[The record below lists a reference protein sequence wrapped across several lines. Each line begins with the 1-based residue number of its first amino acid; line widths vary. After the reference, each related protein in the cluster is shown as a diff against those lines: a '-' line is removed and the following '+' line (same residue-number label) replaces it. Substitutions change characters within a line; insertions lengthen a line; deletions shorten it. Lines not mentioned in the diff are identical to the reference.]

1 MARAAV
7 EKLDSVKSVQTDMNA
22 HTVTV
27 AFDDEALSIDEVVTA
42 LTKAG
47 YAVPEYS
54 QIN

>member
-7 EKLDSVKSVQTDMNA
+7 ENLDSMKSVDTDMDA

-27 AFDDEALSIDEVVTA
+27 DFDDEELSIDDVVAA
-42 LTKAG
+42 LMKAG

-54 QIN
+54 QVK